1 MIRTSLV
8 GIKGDP
14 GPAGPAGAAGAAGA
28 AGQQG
33 KSAYQIAVE
42 QGFSG
47 TELQWMKQL
56 QGGVSHHNRLIN
68 TYPVLRARPY
78 RADDVRGFTAKS
90 EVGGTIA
97 LDTGM
102 TDPFTGGGMAK
113 ITIPAGN
120 TSYQT
125 IDYFDL
131 TSWQMESNDVWM
143 FLIYVP
149 VRVADISMQ
158 ILVSDESSVAGTNY
172 RIATWTCNDRMSRG
186 YNLLTML
193 HSETQIGGTTYGT
206 VGTTIAP
213 IFTDSGNQTA
223 ANQSKS
229 IRMRVKVVNAQATDT
244 VVYFGSVLTAEENWA
259 KGAVMWMA
267 DDVPNSWNDL
277 AVPVIE
283 SYGWKTTLAAV
294 SVYSADPAGNYI
306 YRTKLEQLRGN
317 GHEIWNHTRFHEN
330 MVTATNP
337 EKDRAIKMSQ
347 DYWSSYGLSEPTKY
361 ITWPFG
367 QNDDYAINLVKSY
380 GFKMGLATVGDAI
393 NPLIAGTNP
402 FYMNRFSIEK
412 SNPWQVDAMV
422 NGCILR
428 GQAMVTYGHNAVAG
442 GASSPNAYPG
452 ATSFYVDHLKR
463 WCDIVAAH
471 EDAGRCVVTT
481 VSEYFKLCGINPD
494 THKFLE

>member
-1 MIRTSLV
+1 MIRTSLI

-14 GPAGPAGAAGAAGA
+14 GPAGPAGAAGPSGA
-28 AGQQG
+28 QG

-42 QGFSG
+42 QGFTG
-47 TELQWMKQL
+47 TELQWTKNL
-56 QGGVSHHNRLIN
+56 QGGVAHHNRLIN
-68 TYPVLRARPY
+68 SYPVLRCRPY
-78 RADDVRGFTAKS
+78 RADDVTGFTAKS
-90 EVGGTIA
+90 EVGGTIV
-97 LDTGM
+97 LDTGR

-125 IDYFDL
+125 VDYFDL
-131 TSWQMESNDVWM
+131 PAWQMEPNDVWM

-149 VRVADISMQ
+149 VRVADISIQ
-158 ILVSDESSVAGTNY
+158 ILVSDGAAVSGTDYRQAG
-172 RIATWTCNDRMSRG
+172 WTVNDRVSKG

-193 HSETQIGGTTYGT
+193 HVENAISSVEYGT
-206 VGTTIAP
+206 VGTTIGP
-213 IFTDSGNQTA
+213 EWVNSGTQTE

-229 IRMRVKVVNAQATDT
+229 IRMRVKVVNPQASDT
-244 VVYFGSVLTAEENWA
+244 VVYFGSVLTADAGWS

-267 DDVPNSWNDL
+267 DDVPNSWADL
-277 AVPVIE
+277 AIPVIE
-283 SYGWKTTLAAV
+283 SYGWKTTMAAV

-306 YRTKLEQLRGN
+306 YRTELEQLRSS

-330 MVTATNP
+330 MVSITNP

-347 DYWSSYGLSEPTKY
+347 DYWSSFGIPEPTKY

-367 QNDDYAINLVKSY
+367 QHDDYAVNLVKSY
-380 GFKMGLATVGDAI
+380 GFKMGLATVGDTI
-393 NPLIAGTNP
+393 NPMIIGTNP
-402 FYMNRFSIEK
+402 FYINRFTIEK
-412 SNPWQVDAMV
+412 SNPWQVDSV
-422 NGCILR
+422 INGAILK
-428 GQAMVTYGHNAVAG
+428 GCGMVTYGHTAITG
-442 GASSPNAYPG
+442 GAGSPNAYPG
-452 ATSFYVDHLKR
+452 AVSFYVDHLKR
-463 WCDIVAAH
+463 WCDLVAAH